1 MDLKSGDKNVA
12 TVETSLFLMGCKNFG
27 GKSNLLNGYY
37 LPFDEYVSAFGQ
49 RYSLVANHSEP
60 LRSVFVIRIAGNQ
73 PAAGFTK

>member
-1 MDLKSGDKNVA
+1 MKN
-12 TVETSLFLMGCKNFG
+12 
-27 GKSNLLNGYY
+27 KSNLLNGYY

-73 PAAGFTK
+73 PAAGFTE